1 VAGKTTATN
10 PEGDNIMTDK
20 NLTSISIL
28 LDRSGSMQSIREDTI
43 GGYAAFI
50 EEQRKNPGTCRVSL
64 SQFDTE
70 YEQVYADL
78 ALADVPPLRLEPRG
92 STALLDSVGRLVTDL
107 GARLA
112 ALPEPERP
120 GSVIVGIVTDGMEN
134 ASQEWTHPAIR
145 ALITQQTEQYDWTF
159 LYMGA
164 NQDAIE
170 VGMSMGVDA
179 DLAMTY
185 AGKNVGKAFRSKS
198 LLVNAMRCD
207 VAAGASPRAA
217 RAANRY
223 TQEQRDEAM
232 DES

>member
-1 VAGKTTATN
+1 VAGG
-10 PEGDNIMTDK
+10 GDSRAVVG
-20 NLTSISIL
+20 L
-28 LDRSGSMQSIREDTI
+28 
-43 GGYAAFI
+43 GGGDD
-50 EEQRKNPGTCRVSL
+50 P
-64 SQFDTE
+64 
-70 YEQVYADL
+70 
-78 ALADVPPLRLEPRG
+78 
-92 STALLDSVGRLVTDL
+92 
-107 GARLA
+107 RLA
-112 ALPEPERP
+112 ALPEPQRP

-134 ASQEWTHPAIR
+134 ASREWTHPAIK

-179 DLAMTY
+179 GLSMTY
-185 AGKNVGKAFRSKS
+185 TGKNVGKAFRSKS
-198 LLVNAMRCD
+198 LLVNAMRGD